1 MKRGRSA
8 RVNSSVFIPSTFR
21 TISRRGN
28 IIVACYRGQSTPVSN
43 GRVDGLVEHIFTPV
57 RHAREENRKQD
68 LYSAAP
74 SDRASTLG
82 SPFESEYWPGFVEII
97 TSVLVFCRNHFF
109 IWNVLNVYGLQRVN
123 TSAKHFAMTL
133 KKKHS
138 FVRAWSKRGTRPID
152 SSKRWIRV
160 FFWIF
165 TRIRRLWFS
174 RESSR
179 RRVHVRIPNTV
190 ADVEHRC
197 RRVPGVRRIG
207 IFLSKI
213 LTLWYFHV
221 RVVVRFKCFF
231 ERYVKKS
238 RRRRVISDNMLLVN
252 G

>member
-133 KKKHS
+133 KKKT
-138 FVRAWSKRGTRPID
+138 FVRTRLEQTRN
-152 SSKRWIRV
+152 SSDWFVETLNSRV
-160 FFWIF
+160 FLNFYPYSTALI
-165 TRIRRLWFS
+165 FS
-174 RESSR
+174 RVVTAACTRQNSEHGR
-179 RRVHVRIPNTV
+179 
-190 ADVEHRC
+190 DVEHRC